1 MMHRK
6 SFKTKEKFN
15 DALSRLKYYVE
26 NESFKGYDPFDGLNS
41 RLFQSVPLLKN
52 NKWIRLAWLQ
62 FFKRSPINF
71 RPLVGIKKDYN
82 PKGLGLFLL
91 GYINLYNRNPEAE
104 HLEKIKFLSEK
115 ILLLQ
120 SEGYSGACWGYHFD
134 WQARAFFQPK
144 FTPTVVATSF
154 IVEALLSAYDLLK
167 DEKLLQIAVSAK
179 EFIVN
184 DLNKSFDKDGDY
196 TLSYSPLDKTQ
207 VFNAGLLGAKT
218 LCLIYERTQEKYLL
232 DEARKIVNYTAKN
245 QQKNGAWA
253 YGTLPFH
260 QWIDSF
266 HTGYN
271 LEAIQVFQDISGDKS
286 FENHLKKGLDY
297 YLNNFFTAEGIPKY
311 YNDKIYPVDVHAPA
325 QLIVT
330 LNKMNKLRENESLV
344 KKVLI
349 WTIKNM
355 QSKKGY
361 FFYQKNRF
369 YTNKIPYIRWTQ
381 AWMFYAMSL
390 LSDEFYDKPD

>member
-1 MMHRK
+1 MNIQLNS
-6 SFKTKEKFN
+6 SFKQ
-15 DALSRLKYYVE
+15 LKNYIE
-26 NESFKGYDPFDGLNS
+26 IQNFKGYDPFDGLNS

-179 EFIVN
+179 EFILN

-218 LCLIYERTQEKYLL
+218 LCLIYERTQEKHLL
-232 DEARKIVNYTAKN
+232 EEARKIVNYTAKN

-260 QWIDSF
+260 QWVDSF

-271 LEAIQVFQDISGDKS
+271 LEAIQVYQDISGDKS

-330 LNKMNKLRENESLV
+330 LHKMNKLPENEPLA
-344 KKVLI
+344 KRVLS
-349 WTIKNM
+349 WTVKNM
-355 QSKKGY
+355 QSKNGY
-361 FFYQKNRF
+361 FFYQKDRF

-390 LSDEFYDKPD
+390 LSDKFYDKPE